1 MDITPLVPAGR
12 PIVQAYGDG
21 AFRIA
26 GQQHVG
32 SLITFRDRIVPWSGE
47 ISAEGLGAILEA
59 SDEVEVLIVG
69 CGASMTVVPAAVRT
83 TLRERGIVTEPMDT
97 GAACRTWN
105 VLLAEDRR
113 AAAALVAV

>member
-47 ISAEGLGAILEA
+47 ISAEG
-59 SDEVEVLIVG
+59 
-69 CGASMTVVPAAVRT
+69 P
-83 TLRERGIVTEPMDT
+83 